1 MSMLTV
7 KDFEDIIEGKI
18 ASEAQKAIIRNS
30 VPPQIAEKM
39 CEAID
44 KNETAKHFERFLKE
58 WNEWILNQQRQQL
71 YIQQF
76 LAQHLR

>member
-1 MSMLTV
+1 MLTV
-7 KDFEDIIEGKI
+7 KNFQDIIEGKI

-44 KNETAKHFERFLKE
+44 KNEAAKHFERYLKE

-76 LAQHLR
+76 LTQHLR

>member
-1 MSMLTV
+1 MLTV
-7 KDFEDIIEGKI
+7 KDFQDIVEGKI

>member
-1 MSMLTV
+1 MLTV
-7 KDFEDIIEGKI
+7 KDFQDIIEGKI

-58 WNEWILNQQRQQL
+58 WNEWILNQQRQQI

-76 LAQHLR
+76 LTQNLR

>member
-1 MSMLTV
+1 MLTI
-7 KDFEDIIEGKI
+7 KDFQDIIEGKI
-18 ASEAQKAIIRNS
+18 TCEAQKAIIRNN

-58 WNEWILNQQRQQL
+58 WNEWILNQQRQQI

-76 LAQHLR
+76 LTQNLR

>member
-1 MSMLTV
+1 MLTV
-7 KDFEDIIEGKI
+7 KDFQNIIEGKI

-44 KNETAKHFERFLKE
+44 KNETAKHFERYLKE

-76 LAQHLR
+76 LTQHLR